1 MFKSTFAAVLSALAL
16 AACATTPSSSTG
28 ATSASDK
35 SSFDPCADLE
45 PVAHESCLRSP
56 PSTF

>member
-1 MFKSTFAAVLSALAL
+1 MFKSTFAAVLSALVL
-16 AACATTPSSSTG
+16 ASCATTQSSSSG
-28 ATSASDK
+28 ATTATGNDVY
-35 SSFDPCADLE
+35 DPCAGLD